1 MAEEVGPPPVT
12 AEYGLPDPAKVRVYR
27 AALQARL
34 SEHGAMVATVQGL
47 AAHGVETLPGVRGRQ
62 AWQGEPAN
70 TSPDALPSA
79 P

>member
-1 MAEEVGPPPVT
+1 MGTWRKDECLELCEQLRGRD
-12 AEYGLPDPAKVRVYR
+12 LSVR
-27 AALQARL
+27 A
-34 SEHGAMVATVQGL
+34 
-47 AAHGVETLPGVRGRQ
+47 LPGVRGRQ